1 MNQKIIDGLRKV
13 GAKQLQESYPD
24 VTPENITTDQIYKEF
39 FAASLEETLEQAPQ
53 FGKEINFL
61 LEEIK
66 MKSSCANCLMQK

>member
-1 MNQKIIDGLRKV
+1 MLNQKIIDGLRKV

-24 VTPENITTDQIYKEF
+24 VTPDNITTDPIYKEF

-61 LEEIK
+61 LQEIK
-66 MKSSCANCLMQK
+66 KSLSISDIVI

>member
-1 MNQKIIDGLRKV
+1 MNQKIVDGLRKV
-13 GAKQLQESYPD
+13 GAKQLQESYPN
-24 VTPENITTDQIYKEF
+24 VTSENITTDPIYKEF

-66 MKSSCANCLMQK
+66 KSPSILDIVT